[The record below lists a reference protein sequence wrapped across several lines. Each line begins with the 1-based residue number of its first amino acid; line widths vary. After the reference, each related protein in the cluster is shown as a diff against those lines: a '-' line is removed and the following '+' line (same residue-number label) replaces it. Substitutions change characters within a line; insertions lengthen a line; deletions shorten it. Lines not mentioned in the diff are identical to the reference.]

1 MMSGASSKKTSF
13 SSIFPF
19 FSADRYTRP
28 KYFVRDLNLLY
39 NLKVL
44 TMDIPDYGPSSDEEE
59 EKVKVNKGT
68 GKGEFGANLT
78 GWNEL
83 FLKD

>member
-1 MMSGASSKKTSF
+1 
-13 SSIFPF
+13 
-19 FSADRYTRP
+19 
-28 KYFVRDLNLLY
+28 
-39 NLKVL
+39 
-44 TMDIPDYGPSSDEEE
+44 MDIPDYGPSSDEEE

-68 GKGEFGANLT
+68 GKGELGANLT

>member
-1 MMSGASSKKTSF
+1 
-13 SSIFPF
+13 
-19 FSADRYTRP
+19 
-28 KYFVRDLNLLY
+28 
-39 NLKVL
+39 
-44 TMDIPDYGPSSDEEE
+44 MDIPDYNDSSVEE

>member
-1 MMSGASSKKTSF
+1 
-13 SSIFPF
+13 
-19 FSADRYTRP
+19 
-28 KYFVRDLNLLY
+28 
-39 NLKVL
+39 
-44 TMDIPDYGPSSDEEE
+44 MDIPDYSDHSDDE
-59 EKVKVNKGT
+59 EKVKANQKGV